1 MSYVM
6 QGIEATGLNKP
17 YLCLPEDYTS
27 VRNKDK

>member
-17 YLCLPEDYTS
+17 YSLPSRRLYIGEE
-27 VRNKDK
+27 